1 MITTEVV
8 ARVSGSPDEVAQMFL
23 DVEGWPRLFPA
34 TVRAVR
40 LVERD
45 WPRTVVDVAHRV
57 GRVRNILTTVSPREV
72 LLEEWKPRY
81 RARFRYRFEA
91 EGHHTRLVL
100 TGEIYLERWAAFLE
114 SLLASYARRQIRK
127 YVIEPIQ
134 YAVRYGRTRPRRA
147 RSATSS
153 AAGPSVA

>member
-1 MITTEVV
+1 
-8 ARVSGSPDEVAQMFL
+8 MFL

-34 TVRAVR
+34 TIRAVR
-40 LVERD
+40 VVERD
-45 WPRTVVDVAHRV
+45 GPRTVLDVAHRV
-57 GRVRNILTTVSPREV
+57 GRVRNVLTTVSPREL

-100 TGEIYLERWAAFLE
+100 TGEIDLERWAAFLE
-114 SLLASYARRQIRK
+114 PLLASYARRQIRT

-134 YAVRYGRTRPRRA
+134 HAVQYGRARPRRA
-147 RSATSS
+147 RSATHS
-153 AAGPSVA
+153 AAPAS